1 MTVRFGPMMKSS
13 RFASVLALALVGSL
27 SLAACGGDD
36 GDSVAEDVDTVIVTE
51 TPGGDDSTAPTD
63 ATSSPTEP
71 TTTETSVEMTIAPTG
86 EVDQAELAEDIQTAQ
101 EVTDAWWA
109 LHWNE
114 YFTGTYTPPNVVGLY
129 DGYDEANA
137 PTCFGEVLP
146 PGNAFY
152 CPDGDYVAWD
162 KTLLELGYEIGD
174 AWPYLIIAHEWGHA
188 VQADLSMEL
197 HSEQYEL
204 QADCLAAAVL
214 YGAARDNPPT
224 LQFEPG
230 DEKEI
235 VDGLNFIADEV
246 PWGMSGDHGDSFQRI
261 EAFNLGRT
269 DGVPGCLPGMTN

>member
-1 MTVRFGPMMKSS
+1 MKSS
-13 RFASVLALALVGSL
+13 RFAGLVALALVGPL
-27 SLAACGGDD
+27 SLAACGDD
-36 GDSVAEDVDTVIVTE
+36 GDDNATDPETVATVTV
-51 TPGGDDSTAPTD
+51 TPGADTSETATTTTTAPTEPS
-63 ATSSPTEP
+63 TSI
-71 TTTETSVEMTIAPTG
+71 ETDVSMTIAPTG
-86 EVDQAELAEDIQTAQ
+86 TIDEAELAEDIETA
-101 EVTDAWWA
+101 VTITDDWWSR
-109 LHWNE
+109 HWKDF
-114 YFTGTYTPPNVVGLY
+114 FTGRYTPPNVVGLY

-137 PTCFGEVLP
+137 PTCFGDSLP

-188 VQADLSMEL
+188 IQADLSMEL

-214 YGAARDNPPT
+214 YGAARDET
-224 LQFEPG
+224 LRFEPG

>member
-1 MTVRFGPMMKSS
+1 MKSS

-27 SLAACGGDD
+27 SLAACGDD
-36 GDSVAEDVDTVIVTE
+36 DSGNAADDVETVFETVTPGANDSSSAPTE
-51 TPGGDDSTAPTD
+51 TTPT
-63 ATSSPTEP
+63 TP

-86 EVDQAELAEDIQTAQ
+86 TVDQEELAEDIQAAQ
-101 EVTDAWWA
+101 DVTDAWWA
-109 LHWNE
+109 LHWKDF
-114 YFTGTYTPPNVVGLY
+114 FTGQYTPPNVVGLY

-137 PTCFGEVLP
+137 PVCFGEKLP

-188 VQADLSMEL
+188 IQADLSMDL
-197 HSEQYEL
+197 QSEQYEL

-214 YGAARDNPPT
+214 YGAASDTPPT
-224 LQFEPG
+224 LEFDPG

-235 VDGLNFIADEV
+235 VDGLNFIADEA